1 MRIFVAG
8 GSGVIGIRLL
18 PLLLADGHVVAAM
31 TRSADKAGA
40 LRAAG
45 AEPVVCDVFDAPAVH
60 HAVAGFAPDAVVNEL
75 TDLPDDP
82 EHISA
87 TAQRNIR
94 MRREGTGNLLAAT
107 VALPGARRRF
117 VVQSVAWELPGEAA
131 VAAADQERAVLDF
144 GGVVLRYGQFYGPGT
159 YWETEVPPP
168 PRIHID
174 EAARRT
180 VAALDAEPPAVIEVV
195 EPDAA

>member
-1 MRIFVAG
+1 MRIFLAG
-8 GSGVIGIRLL
+8 GSGVIGMRLL
-18 PLLLADGHVVAAM
+18 PLLLADRHVVAAM

-45 AEPVVCDVFDAPAVH
+45 AEPVVCDVFYAPAVQD
-60 HAVAGFAPDAVVNEL
+60 AVAGFAPDAVVNEL

-82 EHISA
+82 ERIGA

-107 VALPGARRRF
+107 AALSGARRRF

-180 VAALDAEPPAVIEVV
+180 VGALDAEPAAVIEVV

>member
-40 LRAAG
+40 LHAAG

-60 HAVAGFAPDAVVNEL
+60 DAVAGFAPDAVVNEL

-82 EHISA
+82 EHIGA

>member
-18 PLLLADGHVVAAM
+18 PLLLADGHIVAAM
-31 TRSADKAGA
+31 TRSGDKADA
-40 LRAAG
+40 LRVAG

-60 HAVAGFAPDAVVNEL
+60 DALAGFAPDAVVNEL

-82 EHISA
+82 EQIAA

-94 MRREGTGNLLAAT
+94 MRREGTGNLLAAIA
-107 VALPGARRRF
+107 ALPGARRRF

-168 PRIHID
+168 PRIHVD

-180 VAALDAEPPAVIEVV
+180 AAALDAEPAVVIEVV